1 MKLLY
6 DQNLS
11 YRLVA
16 ELNDLYPDSFHV
28 RDIGMKEAD
37 DSDIWGYAVRNG
49 YTIVSK
55 DSDFHQQS
63 FMHGHPP
70 KIIWLRVGN
79 CSTNTII
86 SLLRTHHDAVLR
98 FKQNEAASFLTLE

>member
-11 YRLVA
+11 YRLVVA
-16 ELNDLYPDSFHV
+16 LNDLYPDSLHV
-28 RDIGMKEAD
+28 RDIGLKDAD
-37 DSDIWGYAVRNG
+37 DSDIWEYATRYGYI
-49 YTIVSK
+49 IVSK

-63 FMHGHPP
+63 FLRGHPP

-79 CSTNTII
+79 CPTNTII
-86 SLLRTHHDAVLR
+86 SLLRAHRDAVLR
-98 FKQNEAASFLTLE
+98 FNQSEAASFLTLE